1 MTCTSIIPHLVLQRE
16 IGFYISNVV
25 FGDCSRHKHGCE
37 LMISLFYTRN
47 YFFTESNK
55 TIKTSMFIWLIMLV
69 KNEIEKCTFYKN
81 SEMKIFDKRWTCG
94 EMF

>member
-1 MTCTSIIPHLVLQRE
+1 
-16 IGFYISNVV
+16 
-25 FGDCSRHKHGCE
+25 
-37 LMISLFYTRN
+37 
-47 YFFTESNK
+47 
-55 TIKTSMFIWLIMLV
+55 MFIWLIMLV

>member
-37 LMISLFYTRN
+37 LMISLFYTGN

-69 KNEIEKCTFYKN
+69 KNEIENVHFI
-81 SEMKIFDKRWTCG
+81 KILK
-94 EMF
+94 